1 MTTTAAVPA
10 VEAKHLYKVF
20 GRNPKDVVRRLMS
33 GQTRAQ
39 VADAG
44 TAAVIDASFTVQ
56 PGEIFVIMGLSGSGK
71 STIIRMLN
79 GLLQPTSGEV
89 LVQGANVTTASAA
102 ELRGIRR
109 RSMSMV
115 FQHFALLPHRTVLDN
130 AAYGLEIQGVGK
142 VERRERA
149 REILTKV
156 GLGDRVDAMPD
167 ELSGGMKQRVGLAR
181 GLAAGTDILL
191 MDEAF
196 SALDPLIRRELQ
208 EQLVE
213 LQEELG
219 RTIIFI
225 THDLNEA
232 MFLGDRIAVMRDG
245 RIVQNGTPEEILTD
259 PANDYVA
266 QFVQDV
272 DRARVLTASAVM
284 ERPLSVPVTAGIRGA
299 LRVMREEQV
308 DEVFVVENRTLL
320 GVVTDRAVIR
330 AVKAGTTDLRA
341 IADRTVHAV
350 APDDLLT
357 DIVERA
363 VGSPVSLPVVGEHG
377 RLLGVIPRITLLAA
391 LGNVPATTQQIPV
404 IPATALE
411 LAAEIHEMDSDALV
425 QAAGGADA
433 TGSGGTDATG
443 SGGVDA
449 TGSGRADATG
459 SASAAVQMDAVDE
472 DLAAVDGG
480 DR

>member
-1 MTTTAAVPA
+1 MRRLPRPSKVTIPPA
-10 VEAKHLYKVF
+10 VEAKGLYKVF
-20 GRNPKDVVRRLMS
+20 GRNPKDVVRRLQA
-33 GQTRAQ
+33 GQTRTQ

-79 GLLQPTSGEV
+79 GLLQPTAGEV
-89 LVQGANVTTASAA
+89 LVQGANVTTASPS
-102 ELRGIRR
+102 ELRDIRR

-149 REILTKV
+149 REILSKV

-213 LQEELG
+213 LQQELG

-245 RIVQNGTPEEILTD
+245 RIVQTGTPEEILTD

-272 DRARVLTASAVM
+272 DRARVLTASGVM
-284 ERPLSVPVTAGIRGA
+284 ERPLAVPVSAGIRAA

-308 DEVFVVENRTLL
+308 GEVFVVENRKLV
-320 GVVTDRAVIR
+320 GVVTDRAVIH
-330 AVKAGTTDLRA
+330 AVKAGTTDLRT
-341 IADRTVHAV
+341 IADRSVRGV
-350 APDDLLT
+350 GPDDLLT

-363 VGSPVSLPVVGEHG
+363 VGSPVPLPVVGENG

-391 LGNVPATTQQIPV
+391 LGNVPATTQSMPI

-411 LAAEIHEMDSDALV
+411 LAAEIHQLAP
-425 QAAGGADA
+425 GAFA
-433 TGSGGTDATG
+433 
-443 SGGVDA
+443 
-449 TGSGRADATG
+449 R
-459 SASAAVQMDAVDE
+459 ASAAANGDSAGEGVATME
-472 DLAAVDGG
+472 GG
-480 DR
+480 EH